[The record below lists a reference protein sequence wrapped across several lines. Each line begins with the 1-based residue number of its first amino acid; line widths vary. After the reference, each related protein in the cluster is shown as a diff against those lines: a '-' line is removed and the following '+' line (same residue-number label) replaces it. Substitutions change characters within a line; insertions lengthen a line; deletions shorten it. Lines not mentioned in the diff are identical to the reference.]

1 MTAAA
6 IPAGATVKPK
16 LSGGQRVT
24 AALAGILGF
33 LLHSIGWALIVVA
46 LALGSIVNFIAVA
59 IRNTGSST
67 SSEAA
72 ARVFRQLSNAVN
84 IGIAPLVIAGVIGA
98 VLWVLALFISRGILR
113 RGGHHRP
120 WAVTWAGLGIAVLM
134 SWVLGAIGAVVVWI
148 VVQVQIAQ
156 ATRGL
161 ANGSVPK
168 VRQALQPLVDTA
180 TVSAIAWLV
189 LAAVIGWIAWSWMA
203 HALRP
208 TVDQIADRDARD
220 QKRIDAERQRIASD
234 TDRHEE
240 EGARAR
246 VEEQD
251 RQLAESERA
260 QREAAAQPA
269 ETATTTAETPPADD
283 RGPRP

>member
-1 MTAAA
+1 
-6 IPAGATVKPK
+6 
-16 LSGGQRVT
+16 
-24 AALAGILGF
+24 
-33 LLHSIGWALIVVA
+33 
-46 LALGSIVNFIAVA
+46 
-59 IRNTGSST
+59 
-67 SSEAA
+67 
-72 ARVFRQLSNAVN
+72 
-84 IGIAPLVIAGVIGA
+84 
-98 VLWVLALFISRGILR
+98 
-113 RGGHHRP
+113 
-120 WAVTWAGLGIAVLM
+120 
-134 SWVLGAIGAVVVWI
+134 
-148 VVQVQIAQ
+148 
-156 ATRGL
+156 
-161 ANGSVPK
+161 
-168 VRQALQPLVDTA
+168 
-180 TVSAIAWLV
+180 
-189 LAAVIGWIAWSWMA
+189 MA

-260 QREAAAQPA
+260 QREAAAQPVAAETGPTTPAAA